1 VLISQ
6 RPVNLSTTALS
17 QCNSHLI
24 LRILNPHDLAY
35 IGKTSE
41 GINHETLGMLT
52 SLGVGEALLVGEAVN
67 FPVFIQIR
75 KKLVSAEFDGTSLAR
90 ESKKYEKIA
99 ALPEV

>member
-1 VLISQ
+1 
-6 RPVNLSTTALS
+6 
-17 QCNSHLI
+17 
-24 LRILNPHDLAY
+24 
-35 IGKTSE
+35 
-41 GINHETLGMLT
+41 MLT